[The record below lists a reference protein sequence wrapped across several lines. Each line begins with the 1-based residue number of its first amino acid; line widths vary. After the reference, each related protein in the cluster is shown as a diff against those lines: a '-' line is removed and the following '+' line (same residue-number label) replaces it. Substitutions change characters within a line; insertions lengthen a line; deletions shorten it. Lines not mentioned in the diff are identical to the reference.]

1 MKTTKLAALA
11 AVAAI
16 GLSGCSLM
24 SGNDG
29 PKGSSP
35 ESDQKQADRMK
46 AAAQA
51 TAPQPQHVLAKHDGT
66 LDDKPITA
74 KITSLIR
81 DGDTVTLSYTLTN
94 NSTDTI
100 GGFAQLDQSQL
111 SSDSSKGEADNVTLV
126 DGTQKKKYL
135 VARDAQGTCVCSVPG
150 GDNLDSGQ
158 TMGLSATFAAPP
170 VSIGHI
176 TVQIP
181 GFEPFYS
188 IPIK

>member
-1 MKTTKLAALA
+1 MKTTKLVAIAAAAAL
-11 AVAAI
+11 
-16 GLSGCSLM
+16 GLSGCSLV
-24 SGNDG
+24 SGSDG
-29 PKGSSP
+29 PKGSST
-35 ESDQKQADRMK
+35 ESDKKQADRMK

-66 LDDKPITA
+66 LDQQPITA
-74 KITSLIR
+74 KITALIR
-81 DGDTVTLSYTLTN
+81 DGSTVTLSYTLTN
-94 NSTDTI
+94 DSTDNI
-100 GGFAQLDQSQL
+100 SGFAQLEQSQL
-111 SSDSSKGEADNVTLV
+111 VSNADKGEADTLTLV

-135 VARDAQGTCVCSVPG
+135 VARDAQGNCVCSVPG
-150 GDNLDSGQ
+150 TDNLDAGE

-170 VSIGHI
+170 TSIGHI